1 MSISELMDKP
11 AAPSVEQMLT
21 YREAADVLKIGLT
34 TVKKLCKD
42 GDLTAVNVGRQ
53 VRIRARDLQTYIDN
67 LGR

>member
-21 YREAADVLKIGLT
+21 REQVAEHLDISVS
-34 TVKKLCKD
+34 TVKKLNKD
-42 GDLTAVNVGRQ
+42 GLLIAVNVGRQ